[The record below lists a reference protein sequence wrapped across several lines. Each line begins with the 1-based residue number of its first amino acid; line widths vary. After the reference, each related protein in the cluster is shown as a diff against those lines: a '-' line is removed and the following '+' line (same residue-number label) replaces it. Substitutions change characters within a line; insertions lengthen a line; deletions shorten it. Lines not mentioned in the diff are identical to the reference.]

1 MELNKAHLARLQA
14 VVDGLSL
21 DDAVTLYNA
30 VCYECNYPDSMIYS
44 ISELDCLLCDLSPS
58 EIVRQVSYGD
68 FSYGYK
74 YFTYDGYGNLKSIRR
89 AHDLA
94 IDLDDVL
101 SVYEKDP
108 SPLPDPVKDF
118 LNELEEEAA
127 QTERFGHIV
136 KRQEEKLDVESAD

>member
-1 MELNKAHLARLQA
+1 MELSKQNLARLQA

-30 VCYECNYPDSMIYS
+30 VCYECNYPDSMIFR
-44 ISELDCLLCDLSPS
+44 ISELDALLGGVSPS

-94 IDLDDVL
+94 IDLADVL
-101 SVYEKDP
+101 SVYEEDP
-108 SPLPDPVKDF
+108 SQLPETVRDF
-118 LNELEEEAA
+118 LNELEEAE
-127 QTERFGHIV
+127 
-136 KRQEEKLDVESAD
+136 LDVESAD

>member
-89 AHDLA
+89 AHDRSKSG
-94 IDLDDVL
+94 L
-101 SVYEKDP
+101 SSRSEERRVGKECRSRW
-108 SPLPDPVKDF
+108 SPY
-118 LNELEEEAA
+118 
-127 QTERFGHIV
+127 H
-136 KRQEEKLDVESAD
+136 